1 MPVMQIGLIKGDSV
15 DNNTE
20 YRDSLPVNM
29 FVIPR
34 DVLET
39 NGYLIN
45 WYGISEYA
53 TGQGVDRG
61 AIWVSA
67 EGLTGHYRVS
77 GTFLIKVNT
86 DSTVTVIGA
95 ISGSDEVSMAYSF
108 NNLAIVADDK
118 LYYYN
123 PTDGLRQIIDPD
135 IGDPIDITWVDG
147 YFFLTD
153 GKDIYHSDIL
163 DEEQFQPLEFGNAQT
178 SPDPSQGVG
187 RNEDNEVI
195 VFGSFTT
202 EPFTN
207 VGTENFAF
215 RRITQKSLNIGI
227 MGTHCK
233 AEMNGKWYV
242 IGRRKESAPSF
253 HVVSLGSESSI
264 STRETDKIIAHYTED
279 DFTNATVDAM
289 IRDNMKLVIFN
300 LPNHT
305 LMFNETIAEQMGLD
319 NAWTILKSD
328 LVGDLTYRAKN
339 PILDPDS
346 AKWIVGDKKD
356 SMIGELDQSI
366 CTHYSDIVEWI
377 IDTPF
382 INLEGKIVHQLM
394 LETLPGISPDE
405 DATVALSVTRNGR
418 HHVPEHWVDM
428 GANYDYDQRFIVR
441 QPFGFI
447 RHYISIRFR
456 GASRSRMSFANLKAV
471 YS

>member
-1 MPVMQIGLIKGDSV
+1 MPAMQIGLIKGESV

-29 FVIPR
+29 FVVPR

-67 EGLTGHYRVS
+67 KDLTGHYRVS
-77 GTFLIKVNT
+77 GQYLIKVNT

-95 ISGSDEVSMAYSF
+95 ISGSEEVSMTYSF
-108 NNLAIVADDK
+108 NNLAIVADGR
-118 LYYYN
+118 LYYYS
-123 PTDGLRQIIDPD
+123 PAKGLRQITDAD
-135 IGDPIDITWVDG
+135 VGAPIDITWVDG

-153 GKDIYHSDIL
+153 GENIYHSDIL
-163 DEEQFQPLEFGNAQT
+163 DEESYLPLDFGNAQT
-178 SPDPSQGVG
+178 SPDPSEGIG
-187 RNEDNEVI
+187 RSEDNEVI
-195 VFGSFTT
+195 VFGSLSIESFV
-202 EPFTN
+202 N
-207 VGTENFAF
+207 IGSENFAF
-215 RRITQKSLNIGI
+215 RRITQKALKLGI

-233 AEMNGKWYV
+233 VEMDGKWYV
-242 IGRRKESAPSF
+242 IGRRKESAASF
-253 HVVSLGSESSI
+253 HVVSLGSGNSI
-264 STRETDKIIAHYTED
+264 STRETDKIIAQYTED
-279 DFTNATVDAM
+279 DFTNATVNAM

-305 LMFNETIAEQMGLD
+305 LMFNETIAEKMGLD

-339 PILDPDS
+339 PILDPES
-346 AKWIVGDKKD
+346 AKWIVGDKRD
-356 SMIGELDQSI
+356 SQIGLLDQSI

-382 INLEGKIVHQLM
+382 INLEGKVVHQLM
-394 LETLPGISPDE
+394 LETISGISPDE

-418 HHVPEHWVDM
+418 HYVPEHWVEM

-441 QPFGFI
+441 QPFGFV
-447 RHYISIRFR
+447 RHYIGIRFR
-456 GASRSRMSFANLKAV
+456 GASRSRMSLANLKV
-471 YS
+471 VFS